1 MAFLTEAANRGSIS
15 TGYEID
21 NSLKLEADN
30 AEYLYYT
37 PSTQTDYERMAFS
50 IWVKR
55 TELGGGNLAEFGNGT
70 SNTSNLRIGFDSSDR
85 LFCYGNSIIFRQ
97 TNQVFRDTSAWY
109 HLFFLFD
116 TTTPGGISNNRIRI
130 WVNGEMI
137 AHTDFGVINN
147 PGSGAAMG
155 FNNGLQQSIG
165 AQREGGPTNYFK
177 GYIAQAYGSG
187 GTPPVVTDFGEV
199 DEDTGIWKPID
210 ISELT
215 PPDTQGFNL
224 DFSDAGNLGNDISSR
239 NNDFTLQNIT
249 AADQATD
256 TPTNNFA
263 IANPLLT
270 VGGFMKPTEGGTK
283 GVLAAPGNN
292 TGGTSLVST
301 IPVSKGK
308 WYFEA
313 QNTNA
318 GDVYLYL
325 GVGDI
330 GSINLWGIDGVKLSN
345 QTSSSV
351 AWRGGGAQDGKVYG
365 RSAGTNYTSTNPVT
379 WETEVVGLALDLDNE
394 KIYFHKSG
402 TWINSGDPANGT
414 ANGGQYDLVTGVD
427 NQWCIAVSA
436 YNLAT
441 WHINFGGYT
450 TMSISSAASD
460 ANGYGT
466 FEYAPPSGYY
476 ALCSKNLAEY
486 G

>member
-1 MAFLTEAANRGSIS
+1 MEVLQRTANRGSIA
-15 TGYEID
+15 TGAAYEIE

-37 PSTQTDYERMAFS
+37 PSGQTDYERMAFS

-55 TELGGGNLAEFGNGT
+55 TELGDGNLAEFGNGT
-70 SNTSNLRIGFDSSDR
+70 ANTSNLRIGFDSSDR
-85 LFCYGNSIIFRQ
+85 LFCYGNSIIWRQ

-137 AHTDFGVINN
+137 PHTEFGVINN

-155 FNNGLQQSIG
+155 FNNPLQQSIG

-199 DEDTGIWKPID
+199 DENTGIWKPID

-215 PPDTQGFNL
+215 PPDTAGFNL
-224 DFSDAGNLGNDISSR
+224 DFSDASNLGNDISTR
-239 NNDFTLQNIT
+239 NNNFTLQNIT
-249 AADQATD
+249 SADQATD

-263 IANPLLT
+263 TLNPLIPYAVLSGAPVISEGAT
-270 VGGFMKPTEGGTK
+270 KHNGSGGWTGMKGTI
-283 GVLAAPGNN
+283 GVN
-292 TGGTSLVST
+292 
-301 IPVSKGK
+301 KGK
-308 WYFEA
+308 WYWELRTNSGNGA
-313 QNTNA
+313 ELIHGIQTVTSASGESTATSAHNLLETAAWYVSGGHWIKDETSGRDDITAGLITQTYGNTVIHAVALNMDDGEITYYA
-318 GDVYLYL
+318 N
-325 GVGDI
+325 
-330 GSINLWGIDGVKLSN
+330 GSVVSGLN
-345 QTSSSV
+345 QV
-351 AWRGGGAQDGKVYG
+351 DLD
-365 RSAGTNYTSTNPVT
+365 
-379 WETEVVGLALDLDNE
+379 GLAGE
-394 KIYFHKSG
+394 TVAPFASVY
-402 TWINSGDPANGT
+402 
-414 ANGGQYDLVTGVD
+414 
-427 NQWCIAVSA
+427 NQQLLW
-436 YNLAT
+436 NL
-441 WHINFGGYT
+441 GGYT

-460 ANGYGT
+460 ENGYGT

-476 ALCSKNLAEY
+476 ALCTKNLAEF

>member
-1 MAFLTEAANRGSIS
+1 MAFLTEAANRGSIA
-15 TGYEID
+15 TGYEIE

-137 AHTDFGVINN
+137 PHTEFGVLNN
-147 PGSGAAMG
+147 PGAGAAMG
-155 FNNGLQQSIG
+155 FNNAIQQSIG
-165 AQREGGPTNYFK
+165 AQREGGPVNYFK

-187 GTPPVVTDFGEV
+187 GTPPVVTDFGEF

-215 PPDTQGFNL
+215 PPDTAGFNL
-224 DFSDAGNLGNDISSR
+224 DFSDSSNLGNDISSR

-249 AADQATD
+249 SADQATD
-256 TPTNNFA
+256 TPTNNFCTL
-263 IANPLLT
+263 NPLYKADATTMTNGAT
-270 VGGFMKPTEGGTK
+270 VCSPTDN
-283 GVLAAPGNN
+283 GNN
-292 TGGTSLVST
+292 TVRGTFLVT
-301 IPVSKGK
+301 KGK
-308 WYFEA
+308 WYWEIA
-313 QNTNA
+313 VGRGTVNA
-318 GDVYLYL
+318 NYPFMGMTGNLTTAP
-325 GVGDI
+325 
-330 GSINLWGIDGVKLSN
+330 NLWIYGDSKSFYVSGSGNVEDAGSYKGSGTAAAYSNGTPNHSIYGFAVDIDN
-345 QTSSSV
+345 QTLL
-351 AWRGGGAQDGKVYG
+351 W
-365 RSAGTNYTSTNPVT
+365 YT
-379 WETEVVGLALDLDNE
+379 
-394 KIYFHKSG
+394 
-402 TWINSGDPANGT
+402 NGT
-414 ANGGQYDLVTGVD
+414 ANNSGNTYSMSTSIGNSDEGMTPFLFMFVG
-427 NQWCIAVSA
+427 
-436 YNLAT
+436 AT
-441 WHINFGGYT
+441 QSFNFGGYSVVT
-450 TMSISSAASD
+450 PSSAASD

-476 ALCSKNLAEY
+476 ALCTKNLARF